1 MSEGRV
7 YSSFIKALFSNLVD
21 FNNKLYENSP
31 YFEVNIL
38 LKYDEA
44 KGEDR
49 DEKTCGA
56 CFD

>member
-7 YSSFIKALFSNLVD
+7 YSSFFKI
-21 FNNKLYENSP
+21 
-31 YFEVNIL
+31 NIL